1 MSYELTTVS
10 YWCGIMKINFSG
22 GDVKLKLTNK
32 RWQFIFCF
40 LLLIYCLLISSSTSS
55 GAEIIGPETKIANN
69 EIYVTT
75 GLMLDEKQMRD
86 LENGIAKE
94 ITFYI
99 DLFRVWDMWPDE
111 FVLGKTLVKTLKCDP
126 VKKEYVATSFDGM
139 TIIEKRFNEFDTL
152 LKWSL
157 SINGLKLTNIKELE
171 PDDYFVRITVESR
184 LRRLP
189 PVVSYLFFFVPEKEY
204 RVVKDSSR
212 FQVRSTK

>member
-1 MSYELTTVS
+1 MN
-10 YWCGIMKINFSG
+10 INFSG

-75 GLMLDEKQMRD
+75 GLMLDEKQMQD
-86 LENGIAKE
+86 LKNGITKE

-157 SINGLKLTNIKELE
+157 NINGLKLTNIKELE

>member
-10 YWCGIMKINFSG
+10 YWCGIMNINFSG

-75 GLMLDEKQMRD
+75 GLMLDEKQMQD
-86 LENGIAKE
+86 LKNGIAKE

-157 SINGLKLTNIKELE
+157 NINGLKLTNIKELE

>member
-1 MSYELTTVS
+1 MN
-10 YWCGIMKINFSG
+10 INFSG

-75 GLMLDEKQMRD
+75 GLMLDEKQMQD
-86 LENGIAKE
+86 LKNGITKE

-157 SINGLKLTNIKELE
+157 NINGLKLTNIKELE

-212 FQVRSTK
+212 FKVISTK

>member
-1 MSYELTTVS
+1 MN
-10 YWCGIMKINFSG
+10 INFSG

-75 GLMLDEKQMRD
+75 GLMLDEKQMQD
-86 LENGIAKE
+86 LKNGITKE

-157 SINGLKLTNIKELE
+157 NINDLKLTNIKELE